1 MKIIHRELDK
11 GILKI
16 RADNADDLWHLSHI
30 IESGDL
36 LFGKT
41 YRKEMKKGD
50 KIRSEKL
57 ERIPVKLEIMVEKI
71 EFSKDVMRLRVTGII
86 TQGEESGSHH
96 TFNIE
101 EGSTLTLTKK
111 WKSYQLER
119 IDRAIK
125 DTLTPKILIVCIEEG
140 DADFGIIAQYGV
152 DFPVSVSRSIAGKHE
167 ISSRDKDKREFFAET
182 SSKILEMI
190 QKYNLK
196 TVIVAGPGF
205 YKEEFM
211 NFVKEYKSEII
222 NNIVTE
228 NVSTGGRAGVYE
240 CIKRG
245 ILEKAQKDLRI
256 SLETNAVERLFE
268 AIIKNDGVYGIK
280 AIESALEYGAVNELL
295 IVDHFLRIAEFEII
309 TEKSREQKAIIHV
322 ISSEHDAGKKLEG
335 IGGIGAIL
343 RFKISDI

>member
-1 MKIIHRELDK
+1 MKIIHKDLDK
-11 GILKI
+11 GVLKI
-16 RADNADDLWHLSHI
+16 KADNADDLWHLSHI
-30 IESGDL
+30 LENGDL

-57 ERIPVKLEIMVEKI
+57 ERIPVKLEIRVEKV
-71 EFSKDVMRLRVTGII
+71 EFSKDVMRLRAMGVI
-86 TQGEESGSHH
+86 TQGEEAGSYH

-101 EGSTLTLTKK
+101 EDSTITITKK
-111 WKSYQLER
+111 WKNYQLDR
-119 IDRAIK
+119 IERAIK

-152 DFPVSVSRSIAGKHE
+152 DFPFSVSKSIAGKHE

-182 SSKILEMI
+182 SSKILEII

-196 TVIVAGPGF
+196 TVIIAGPGF
-205 YKEEFM
+205 YKDEFLTYI
-211 NFVKEYKSEII
+211 KEYKSELL
-222 NNIVTE
+222 NNIITE

-245 ILEKAQKDLRI
+245 ILEKAQKDLRV
-256 SLETNAVERLFE
+256 SLETNVVERLFE
-268 AIIKNDGVYGIK
+268 NILKNEAVYGINSIQK
-280 AIESALEYGAVNELL
+280 ALDYGAINELL
-295 IVDHFLRIAEFEII
+295 IVDKFLRINEFEEI
-309 TEKSREQKAIIHV
+309 TEKSREQRATIHV

-343 RFKISDI
+343 RFKIDSL

>member
-1 MKIIHRELDK
+1 MKILHRELDK

-16 RADNADDLWHLSHI
+16 RVDNADDLWHLSHI

-57 ERIPVKLEIMVEKI
+57 ERIPVKLEITVEKI
-71 EFSKDVMRLRVTGII
+71 EFSKDVMRLRVTGVI
-86 TQGEESGSHH
+86 TQGEESGSYH

-101 EGSTLTLTKK
+101 EDSIITLTKK
-111 WKSYQLER
+111 WKNHQLDRIER
-119 IDRAIK
+119 AVK

-140 DADFGIIAQYGV
+140 DADFGIITQYGV
-152 DFPVSVSRSIAGKHE
+152 DFPVSVSKSIAGKHE

-182 SSKILEMI
+182 SSKILENI

-205 YKEEFM
+205 YKDEFL
-211 NFVKEYKSEII
+211 NYVKEFKPEIL
-222 NNIVTE
+222 NNIITE

-245 ILEKAQKDLRI
+245 ILEKAQKDLRVSI
-256 SLETNAVERLFE
+256 ETNAVERLFE
-268 AIIKNDGVYGIK
+268 AIIKNEGVYGLR
-280 AIESALEYGAVNELL
+280 AIEKALEYGAINELL
-295 IVDHFLRIAEFEII
+295 ILDQFLRKIEFEEI
-309 TEKSREQKAIIHV
+309 TENSREQRATIHV

-343 RFKISDI
+343 RFKIDGL